1 VIYGRI
7 YEGKGARAQM
17 ATIYGGDCKP
27 FQVEAGKIVELRMG
41 APFALAFEAK
51 VEGAKASIDGSRITV
66 RESSGCVLAELHG
79 WSIAPEVLAAK
90 GEDGKGAKVVGR
102 FVRFTD
108 SDQLTALTSKLPD
121 LGLIMGTMPVPQGQL
136 DSMVLDVALPGEG
149 MKVGLE
155 VKKHPLFGRL
165 VSPFQ

>member
-1 VIYGRI
+1 VPTTGRPTIKALNCFTDGDERNSSRYG
-7 YEGKGARAQM
+7 
-17 ATIYGGDCKP
+17 T
-27 FQVEAGKIVELRMG
+27 
-41 APFALAFEAK
+41 
-51 VEGAKASIDGSRITV
+51 
-66 RESSGCVLAELHG
+66 
-79 WSIAPEVLAAK
+79 

-136 DSMVLDVALPGEG
+136 DSMVLEVALPGEG